1 VSLSWGINSHG
12 ICNSVAVIT
21 VRIVA
26 AVCLE
31 FSFVIFVYI
40 GMMMVNLGV
49 ASFVIL
55 RAPSKLVVST
65 LVMDD
70 KFSYCHCS

>member
-1 VSLSWGINSHG
+1 MGL
-12 ICNSVAVIT
+12 CNSVAVTT

-26 AVCLE
+26 AVCLG

-40 GMMMVNLGV
+40 GMMMVNLSV

-55 RAPSKLVVST
+55 VFLFLPSW
-65 LVMDD
+65 
-70 KFSYCHCS
+70 